1 MNATR
6 CYVAGL
12 LRLMPSVRQT
22 VGLGVPLSS
31 ASVTTA
37 IFGVN
42 GDGRTARASAPPP
55 PKGPSTAG
63 LVARAEPSRVPLR
76 RSAPAALEDFNL
88 DFHRQLKC
96 SCGPTKLGAGPSQ
109 F

>member
-12 LRLMPSVRQT
+12 VRLMPSVRQT
-22 VGLGVPLSS
+22 VGLGAPLSS

-76 RSAPAALEDFNL
+76 
-88 DFHRQLKC
+88 
-96 SCGPTKLGAGPSQ
+96 
-109 F
+109 